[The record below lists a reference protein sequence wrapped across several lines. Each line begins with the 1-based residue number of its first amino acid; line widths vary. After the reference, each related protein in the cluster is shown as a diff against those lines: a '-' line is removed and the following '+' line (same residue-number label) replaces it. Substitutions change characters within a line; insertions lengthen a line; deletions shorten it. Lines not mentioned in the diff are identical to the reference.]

1 MLYELFFKII
11 RKIKQILFYI
21 IYKNF
26 FKKYGKRTIIDSP
39 DTLMGGRNIE
49 IGDETVISKGAW
61 LLALNIDN
69 LEAKITIKNNVYIGR
84 YSHIVSVRDVI
95 IDDYALIAD
104 KVYISDNLH
113 DYSDVSSPIS
123 QQPVIFKKE
132 VKIGKGSWIGE
143 NVCIIGS
150 SVGNN
155 SVIAANSVVT
165 KDIPAYSVAAGN
177 PAKVI
182 KKYNFELKKWVKV

>member
-11 RKIKQILFYI
+11 RKIKQVLFYF
-21 IYKNF
+21 IYKTF

-39 DTLMGGRNIE
+39 DSLIGLKNIE
-49 IGDETVISKGAW
+49 IGNETVIRKGAW

-69 LEAKITIKNNVYIGR
+69 LEAKISIENNVYIGR
-84 YSHIVSVRDVI
+84 YSHIVSVREVI
-95 IDDYALIAD
+95 IEDNALIAD

-113 DYSDVSSPIS
+113 DYNDVSSPIS

-165 KDIPAYSVAAGN
+165 KDIPAYCVAAGN
-177 PAKVI
+177 PARII
-182 KKYNFELKKWVKV
+182 KKYNFEIKKWVKV